1 MGVVSPCVT
10 CDVKYEIIGSFF
22 LLSSTFLFLFGAPLS
37 FSTCARSQFEPSCSN
52 AMRERQFVGT
62 KGSTDI
68 RSASGGTGIPNFGGG
83 WSVGSL
89 HLVLSILECPTACL
103 LHLDLART

>member
-1 MGVVSPCVT
+1 
-10 CDVKYEIIGSFF
+10 
-22 LLSSTFLFLFGAPLS
+22 
-37 FSTCARSQFEPSCSN
+37 
-52 AMRERQFVGT
+52 MRERQFVGT

-89 HLVLSILECPTACL
+89 HLVL
-103 LHLDLART
+103 RTFNP